1 MEKKNRSVASLWDG
15 KFLKCTFRRMGDES
29 SPELWYEVFQLAST
43 IIFKDEEDSLVWQFT
58 SMGVY

>member
-1 MEKKNRSVASLWDG
+1 
-15 KFLKCTFRRMGDES
+15 MGDES

-58 SMGVY
+58 SMEFIEFNLYIK